1 MINYKKYEKLSDLI
15 FRVSFSLIFIIGG
28 LGHIGRHEDMLKR
41 IEDSPWLELVT
52 ALGPPSLFLYLS
64 GVVFVIAGL
73 GLMLGFY
80 TRLSALA
87 IFLTLI
93 PITVVIHFAP
103 DHTGPLF
110 KNVALLGGLVHFIV
124 RGGGWFSLSAYP
136 QEKCYS
142 DPATE

>member
-1 MINYKKYEKLSDLI
+1 MINYKKYEKASDLI

-28 LGHIGRHEDMLKR
+28 LGHLRRHEDMLNR
-41 IEDSPWLELVT
+41 IEDSPWLEFVIS
-52 ALGPPSLFLYLS
+52 LGSPSLFLYLS

-80 TRLSALA
+80 ARLSAFA
-87 IFLTLI
+87 IFFTLI

-124 RGGGWFSLSAYP
+124 RGGGWYSLGNYH
-136 QEKCYS
+136 EGECHG
-142 DPATE
+142 DPAMQ